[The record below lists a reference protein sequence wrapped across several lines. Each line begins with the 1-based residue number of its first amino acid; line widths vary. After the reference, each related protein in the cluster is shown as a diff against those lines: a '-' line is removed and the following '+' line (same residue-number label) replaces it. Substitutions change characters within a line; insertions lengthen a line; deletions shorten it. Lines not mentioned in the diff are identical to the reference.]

1 MTFTPARRKAPIALL
16 LALGVQCP
24 IAIADDASVAEPGL
38 EKLARSTLEELMQV
52 EVTTVIG
59 SPHARLASP
68 AAVYVISGEDLR
80 RSGHRSIPEALRMVP
95 GMYVARVNSSS
106 WLVGSRGLTGS
117 SLTAT
122 RYLVL
127 VDGRQVYDPL
137 TSTTFWDTVDL
148 LLEDVDRIEV
158 IRGPGATLWGANA
171 MNGVINIVTRSS
183 EETLGEYAH
192 VGGGSLDRAE
202 LGVRHGAALG
212 DDAWYRVWAKYAS
225 HDDFEL
231 ANGTSVQ
238 DQWSD
243 SRAGFRYDRQVDPAT
258 MLTVEGEAYTHPV
271 ASESVLMPVPGAD
284 RQFERLTVNA
294 DVSGAH
300 LLLRINR
307 GFGEASGW
315 RVRAYAD
322 QTRRE
327 GSRFAATRQTAD
339 LDLRSWSHWG
349 GRHDL
354 MWGAEFLWTRDE
366 VVGSPAIQFNPSS
379 RSWYQ
384 LNAFLQNTTELV
396 EGKLYAMVGS
406 KFTEH
411 EFVGFQVQPNAR
423 IWWTPSPTQTLWAA
437 VSRPIRTPSRFEEDG
452 TLVLSYADIG
462 ALTGGA
468 PNGVIIPLSV
478 TGNDALRAEQLV
490 AWELGHRWQPS
501 PRWLLETSVF
511 YNDYRRLIEPA
522 PTVLG
527 AFTDAGSGRTAG
539 VELNGSAQL
548 TDRWRMEASY
558 AWLEVAI
565 DGPVYQFEENSS
577 PRHLAQLRSYLDIG
591 ERMELNGA
599 VYYVD
604 SVAQANVD
612 AYTRVDLGL
621 AWRLGASA
629 RFELWGQNLL
639 DEAHA
644 EATGA
649 LVPRSVQARV
659 TVSLGP

>member
-1 MTFTPARRKAPIALL
+1 MKSRFAGRGSPLALFIALGL
-16 LALGVQCP
+16 PSAG
-24 IAIADDASVAEPGL
+24 AVANDTVGSEPEL

-52 EVTTVIG
+52 KVTTVVG
-59 SPHARLASP
+59 SPQSRLEVP
-68 AAVYVISGEDLR
+68 AAVYVISGDDLR

-117 SLTAT
+117 ALTAT

-171 MNGVINIVTRSS
+171 MNGVVNIVTRSS
-183 EETLGEYAH
+183 EETLGQYAH
-192 VGGGSLDRAE
+192 LGGGSLDRAE
-202 LGVRHGAALG
+202 FGVRHGAALG
-212 DDAWYRVWAKYAS
+212 DDSWYRVWAKYAS

-231 ANGTSVQ
+231 ANGNSVQ

-243 SRAGFRYDRQVDPAT
+243 SRVGFRYDRQADSRT
-258 MLTVEGEAYTHPV
+258 TVTVQGEAYTHPV
-271 ASESVLMPVPGAD
+271 ASESVLMPVAGVD

-315 RVRAYAD
+315 RLRAYAD

-327 GSRFAATRQTAD
+327 GARFAATRQTAD
-339 LDLRSWSHWG
+339 IDLRSWTHWG

-354 MWGAEFLWTRDE
+354 MWGGEFLWTSDE
-366 VVGSPAIQFNPSS
+366 VVGSSAIGFDPSS

-384 LNAFLQNTTELV
+384 LNAFVQNTTELV
-396 EGKLYAMVGS
+396 DGKLYAMVGS

-423 IWWTPSPTQTLWAA
+423 IWWTPSPTQTLWAS

-452 TLVLSYADIG
+452 TLVLSYADLG
-462 ALTGGA
+462 ALAGGTA
-468 PNGVIIPLSV
+468 NGVIIPLAV
-478 TGNDALRAEQLV
+478 TGNEALRAEQLV

-501 PRWLLETSVF
+501 ARWLLETSLF

-527 AFTDAGSGRTAG
+527 AFTDAGSGRTTG
-539 VELNGSAQL
+539 IEVNGSAQL
-548 TDRWRMEASY
+548 TSHWRIEASY
-558 AWLEVAI
+558 AWLDVAI
-565 DGPVYQFEENSS
+565 DGPVYQFEEDSS
-577 PRHLAQLRSYLDIG
+577 PRHLAQLRSYLDVG

-599 VYYVD
+599 IYYVD
-604 SVAQANVD
+604 SIAQANVD

-621 AWRLGASA
+621 TWRVGDNTRL
-629 RFELWGQNLL
+629 ELWGQNLL
-639 DEAHA
+639 DETHA
-644 EATGA
+644 ESTGA
-649 LVPRSVQARV
+649 LVPRSLQARV

>member
-1 MTFTPARRKAPIALL
+1 MTFRPARRLSPLAFF
-16 LALGVQCP
+16 LALGLQSG
-24 IAIADDASVAEPGL
+24 IAVADETDGAEPGL

-52 EVTTVIG
+52 KVTTVVG
-59 SPHARLASP
+59 SPQSRLASP
-68 AAVYVISGEDLR
+68 AAVYVISGDDLR
-80 RSGHRSIPEALRMVP
+80 RSGHRSVPEALRMVP
-95 GMYVARVNSSS
+95 GMYVARINSSS

-171 MNGVINIVTRSS
+171 MNGVIHHVTRSC
-183 EETLGEYAH
+183 EETVGDDGF

-202 LGVRHGAALG
+202 VGLRHGAALG

-225 HDDFEL
+225 HDDFET
-231 ANGTSVQ
+231 ANGESIQ

-243 SRAGFRYDRQVDPAT
+243 TRAGFRYDRQVDPAT
-258 MLTVEGEAYTHPV
+258 TLTVMGEAYTHPV
-271 ASESVLMPVPGAD
+271 ASESVLMPVPGVD
-284 RQFERLTVNA
+284 RQFQRLTVNA
-294 DVSGAH
+294 DVSGAS
-300 LLLRINR
+300 LLLRFNR

-315 RVRAYAD
+315 RLRAYAD

-327 GSRFAATRQTAD
+327 GSRFAVTRETAD
-339 LDLRSWSHWG
+339 IDLRSWTHWG
-349 GRHDL
+349 GRHDF
-354 MWGAEFLWTRDE
+354 MWGAEFLWTGDD
-366 VVGSPAIQFNPSS
+366 VVGSPAIRFDPAS

-384 LNAFLQNTTELV
+384 LNAFVQNTTELV
-396 EGKLYAMVGS
+396 PGKLYAMIGS
-406 KFTEH
+406 KFTDH

-423 IWWTPSPTQTLWAA
+423 IWWTPSPAQTLWAS

-452 TLVLSYADIG
+452 TLVLSYADLG

-468 PNGVIIPLSV
+468 PNGVIIPLAV
-478 TGNDALRAEQLV
+478 TGDDSLRAEQLM

-501 PRWLLETSVF
+501 PRFLVETALF

-522 PTVLG
+522 ATILG
-527 AFTDAGSGRTAG
+527 AFTDAGSGRTVG
-539 VELNGSAQL
+539 VEINGSAQL
-548 TDRWRMEASY
+548 TDHWRMEASY
-558 AWLEVAI
+558 SWLEVAI
-565 DGPVYQFEENSS
+565 NGPVYPFEENSS

-591 ERMELNGA
+591 DRMEVNGA
-599 VYYVD
+599 VYLVA

-621 AWRLGASA
+621 SWRLGTST

-639 DEAHA
+639 DDTHA

-649 LVPRSVQARV
+649 LVPRSLQARV